1 MPTMTGGQALM
12 RSLYLE
18 GVRVIFGLPGVQLY
32 HALDALNDVPGIRL
46 ITTRHEQATAYM
58 ADGYARASGGVGTAL
73 MVPGP
78 GLLNASAAI
87 STAYSASSPVLVV
100 SGQIERD
107 LIGADRG
114 ILHEVND
121 QQDCIRPI
129 TKYVRRM
136 MTAEEAP
143 EAVHEAFRQLTTGR
157 PRPVEIEMP
166 PETMA
171 EQREVSLIEAEGYPR
186 PAASD
191 EQVAEAARI
200 LAGAR
205 RPLIWAGGGVISSE
219 GSEALVRLAERLQ
232 APVITT
238 AEGKGAIDDRHPLAL
253 GALRLRNDP
262 VAKEEPHFDVILGV
276 GSRMAFPMWLDGQR
290 VVQIDVDPDELGRNW
305 ENTYGVAGD
314 ARTVMEQVDARLAE
328 TIDMGSRP
336 SFAAETEALRQ
347 RRRESA
353 LRPEPQES
361 YLAAVRRGAGGRHPG
376 VGHDPAGLLRPRLLA
391 HLRAAHLHHVQ
402 LLGQPGLRLPHGA
415 GSQGGPAGPAGGG
428 PVRRRRVPVQLPGTG
443 HGGAARHQRGG
454 GGVQRQRLR
463 QRAARPGEP
472 VQRPR
477 RGRRVAQ
484 PRLRQ
489 AGRGLRRPRRPRRGP
504 RSPGVG
510 PPRSPRRRR
519 PQPDRGAG
527 GHDADAVYV
536 GPADGARLSRLARET
551 III

>member
-12 RSLYLE
+12 RSLYRE

-32 HALDALNDVPGIRL
+32 HALDALHDVPGIRL

-58 ADGYARASGGVGTAL
+58 ADGYARAGGGVGTAL

-78 GLLNASAAI
+78 GLLNAAAAI

-100 SGQIERD
+100 CGQIERD

-121 QQDCIRPI
+121 QQDAIRPI
-129 TKYVRRM
+129 TKHVRRI
-136 MTAEEAP
+136 MTAAETP

-171 EQREVSLIEAEGYPR
+171 EPGPVSLLEAEGYPR
-186 PAASD
+186 VAASE
-191 EQVAEAARI
+191 EQVAAAARI
-200 LAGAR
+200 LSAAR

-219 GSEALVRLAERLQ
+219 GSAALARLAERLQ

-276 GSRMAFPMWLDGQR
+276 GSRMAFPMWLDGQQ

-305 ENTYGVAGD
+305 ANTYGIAGD
-314 ARTVMEQVDARLAE
+314 ARTVMEQIDARLAG
-328 TIDMGSRP
+328 TMDARP
-336 SFAAETEALRQ
+336 SFAAATAALRE
-347 RRRESA
+347 RRRETA

-361 YLAAVRRGAGGRHPG
+361 YLAAVRAAVPDDGILVSGMTQLGYYARAFWPTYESRTFITSSYSGNLGYAWPTALGAK
-376 VGHDPAGLLRPRLLA
+376 
-391 HLRAAHLHHVQ
+391 
-402 LLGQPGLRLPHGA
+402 
-415 GSQGGPAGPAGGG
+415 
-428 PVRRRRVPVQLPGTG
+428 
-443 HGGAARHQRGG
+443 
-454 GGVQRQRLR
+454 
-463 QRAARPGEP
+463 
-472 VQRPR
+472 
-477 RGRRVAQ
+477 VAQ
-484 PRLRQ
+484 PDRPVVALCGDGGFLFNSQELATAAQHGINAVAVVFNDNAYGNVLRDQ
-489 AGRGLRRPRRPRRGP
+489 VNQFNGRTVGAELHNPDFVKLAEAYGVMGVRAEGPEALAAALRE
-504 RSPGVG
+504 VL
-510 PPRSPRRRR
+510 
-519 PQPDRGAG
+519 A
-527 GHDADAVYV
+527 ADAPGLIEVPV
-536 GPADGARLSRLARET
+536 GVMPT
-551 III
+551 PFT

>member
-171 EQREVSLIEAEGYPR
+171 EQGTVNLIEAEGYPR

-262 VAKEEPHFDVILGV
+262 VAKEEPNFDVILGV

-305 ENTYGVAGD
+305 DNTYGIAGD
-314 ARTVMEQVDARLAE
+314 ARTVMEQVDARLAD
-328 TIDMGSRP
+328 TIAMGDRP
-336 SFAAETEALRQ
+336 SFTAETAALRQ
-347 RRRESA
+347 QRQESA
-353 LRPEPQES
+353 IRPEPQES
-361 YLAAVRRGAGGRHPG
+361 YLQAVRAAVPEDGILVSGMTQLGYYARAFWPTYEPRTFITSSYSGNLGYAYPTALGAKVAQPDRPVVALCGDGGFLFNSQELATAVQHGINVVAVVFNDNAYGNVLRDQVNQFSGRAVGAELHNPDFVKLAEAYG
-376 VGHDPAGLLRPRLLA
+376 V
-391 HLRAAHLHHVQ
+391 
-402 LLGQPGLRLPHGA
+402 
-415 GSQGGPAGPAGGG
+415 
-428 PVRRRRVPVQLPGTG
+428 
-443 HGGAARHQRGG
+443 
-454 GGVQRQRLR
+454 
-463 QRAARPGEP
+463 RAARAEGPEALESALRDAINTDGPSLIEVP
-472 VQRPR
+472 VGMMPT
-477 RGRRVAQ
+477 
-484 PRLRQ
+484 PF
-489 AGRGLRRPRRPRRGP
+489 
-504 RSPGVG
+504 
-510 PPRSPRRRR
+510 
-519 PQPDRGAG
+519 
-527 GHDADAVYV
+527 
-536 GPADGARLSRLARET
+536 T
-551 III
+551 

>member
-136 MTAEEAP
+136 MTAEETP

-171 EQREVSLIEAEGYPR
+171 EQGTVNLIEAEGYAR
-186 PAASD
+186 VAASD

-238 AEGKGAIDDRHPLAL
+238 AEGKGVIDDRHPL
-253 GALRLRNDP
+253 G
-262 VAKEEPHFDVILGV
+262 
-276 GSRMAFPMWLDGQR
+276 
-290 VVQIDVDPDELGRNW
+290 
-305 ENTYGVAGD
+305 
-314 ARTVMEQVDARLAE
+314 
-328 TIDMGSRP
+328 
-336 SFAAETEALRQ
+336 
-347 RRRESA
+347 
-353 LRPEPQES
+353 
-361 YLAAVRRGAGGRHPG
+361 PG
-376 VGHDPAGLLRPRLLA
+376 
-391 HLRAAHLHHVQ
+391 RAAAAQ
-402 LLGQPGLRLPHGA
+402 RSRG
-415 GSQGGPAGPAGGG
+415 QGG
-428 PVRRRRVPVQLPGTG
+428 
-443 HGGAARHQRGG
+443 
-454 GGVQRQRLR
+454 
-463 QRAARPGEP
+463 
-472 VQRPR
+472 
-477 RGRRVAQ
+477 AQ
-484 PRLRQ
+484 
-489 AGRGLRRPRRPRRGP
+489 LRRHSRASAAAWP
-504 RSPGVG
+504 SPCGWTANG
-510 PPRSPRRRR
+510 WCRLTLMPTSWAATGRTPTASP
-519 PQPDRGAG
+519 AT
-527 GHDADAVYV
+527 
-536 GPADGARLSRLARET
+536 PAP
-551 III
+551 

>member
-1 MPTMTGGQALM
+1 M
-12 RSLYLE
+12 
-18 GVRVIFGLPGVQLY
+18 
-32 HALDALNDVPGIRL
+32 
-46 ITTRHEQATAYM
+46 
-58 ADGYARASGGVGTAL
+58 
-73 MVPGP
+73 
-78 GLLNASAAI
+78 
-87 STAYSASSPVLVV
+87 LVV

-171 EQREVSLIEAEGYPR
+171 EQKEVTLIEAEGYPR

-238 AEGKGAIDDRHPLAL
+238 AEGKGVIDDRHPLAL

-262 VAKEEPHFDVILGV
+262 VAKDRAPLRRHPGRGQPHGL
-276 GSRMAFPMWLDGQR
+276 PH
-290 VVQIDVDPDELGRNW
+290 
-305 ENTYGVAGD
+305 VAGRP
-314 ARTVMEQVDARLAE
+314 ARGADRH
-328 TIDMGSRP
+328 RP
-336 SFAAETEALRQ
+336 RRAGPQLGEHLRRG
-347 RRRESA
+347 RRRPHRDGAGGRQAGRDHRHGLPPVLCRRDRGPAPASQGVA

-361 YLAAVRRGAGGRHPG
+361 YLQAVRSAVPEDGILVSGMTQLGYYARAFWPTYEPRTFITSSYSGNLGYAYPTALGAKVAQPDRPVVALCGDGGFLFNSQELATAVQHGINAVAVVFNDNAYGNVLRDQVNQFNGRAVGAELHNPDFVKLAEAYG
-376 VGHDPAGLLRPRLLA
+376 V
-391 HLRAAHLHHVQ
+391 
-402 LLGQPGLRLPHGA
+402 
-415 GSQGGPAGPAGGG
+415 
-428 PVRRRRVPVQLPGTG
+428 
-443 HGGAARHQRGG
+443 
-454 GGVQRQRLR
+454 
-463 QRAARPGEP
+463 RAARAEGPE
-472 VQRPR
+472 
-477 RGRRVAQ
+477 ALESA
-484 PRLRQ
+484 LRE
-489 AGRGLRRPRRPRRGP
+489 AL
-504 RSPGVG
+504 
-510 PPRSPRRRR
+510 
-519 PQPDRGAG
+519 A
-527 GHDADAVYV
+527 ADAPSLIEVPV
-536 GPADGARLSRLARET
+536 GMMPT
-551 III
+551 PFT

>member
-121 QQDCIRPI
+121 QQDCIRP
-129 TKYVRRM
+129 YHQVRAAHDDR
-136 MTAEEAP
+136 
-143 EAVHEAFRQLTTGR
+143 RGD
-157 PRPVEIEMP
+157 PRGGARGFPPVDH
-166 PETMA
+166 
-171 EQREVSLIEAEGYPR
+171 R
-186 PAASD
+186 PAAPRRD
-191 EQVAEAARI
+191 RDAAGDHGGAGNGEPHRGRRVCPRRRFRRAGGRGGAHPGRRAAPADLGRRRRHI
-200 LAGAR
+200 IRGLGGAGAPGGAVAGAGDHHRGGQGRHR
-205 RPLIWAGGGVISSE
+205 RPAS
-219 GSEALVRLAERLQ
+219 
-232 APVITT
+232 
-238 AEGKGAIDDRHPLAL
+238 LAL

-290 VVQIDVDPDELGRNW
+290 VVQIDIDADELGRNW
-305 ENTYGVAGD
+305 ENTYGIAGD

-347 RRRESA
+347 RRKESA
-353 LRPEPQES
+353 MRPN
-361 YLAAVRRGAGGRHPG
+361 
-376 VGHDPAGLLRPRLLA
+376 
-391 HLRAAHLHHVQ
+391 
-402 LLGQPGLRLPHGA
+402 
-415 GSQGGPAGPAGGG
+415 
-428 PVRRRRVPVQLPGTG
+428 
-443 HGGAARHQRGG
+443 
-454 GGVQRQRLR
+454 
-463 QRAARPGEP
+463 
-472 VQRPR
+472 
-477 RGRRVAQ
+477 
-484 PRLRQ
+484 
-489 AGRGLRRPRRPRRGP
+489 P
-504 RSPGVG
+504 RSRTCRRCV
-510 PPRSPRRRR
+510 PRCRRTASWCR
-519 PQPDRGAG
+519 A
-527 GHDADAVYV
+527 
-536 GPADGARLSRLARET
+536 
-551 III
+551 

>member
-136 MTAEEAP
+136 MTAEETP

-171 EQREVSLIEAEGYPR
+171 EQREVSLIEAEGYARPSHLTRRWPKR
-186 PAASD
+186 PASWP
-191 EQVAEAARI
+191 AR
-200 LAGAR
+200 
-205 RPLIWAGGGVISSE
+205 GV
-219 GSEALVRLAERLQ
+219 
-232 APVITT
+232 
-238 AEGKGAIDDRHPLAL
+238 H
-253 GALRLRNDP
+253 
-262 VAKEEPHFDVILGV
+262 
-276 GSRMAFPMWLDGQR
+276 
-290 VVQIDVDPDELGRNW
+290 
-305 ENTYGVAGD
+305 
-314 ARTVMEQVDARLAE
+314 
-328 TIDMGSRP
+328 
-336 SFAAETEALRQ
+336 
-347 RRRESA
+347 
-353 LRPEPQES
+353 
-361 YLAAVRRGAGGRHPG
+361 
-376 VGHDPAGLLRPRLLA
+376 
-391 HLRAAHLHHVQ
+391 
-402 LLGQPGLRLPHGA
+402 
-415 GSQGGPAGPAGGG
+415 
-428 PVRRRRVPVQLPGTG
+428 
-443 HGGAARHQRGG
+443 
-454 GGVQRQRLR
+454 
-463 QRAARPGEP
+463 
-472 VQRPR
+472 
-477 RGRRVAQ
+477 
-484 PRLRQ
+484 
-489 AGRGLRRPRRPRRGP
+489 
-504 RSPGVG
+504 
-510 PPRSPRRRR
+510 
-519 PQPDRGAG
+519 
-527 GHDADAVYV
+527 
-536 GPADGARLSRLARET
+536 
-551 III
+551 

>member
-12 RSLYLE
+12 RSLHLE

-58 ADGYARASGGVGTAL
+58 ADGYARAGGGVGTAL

-100 SGQIERD
+100 CGQIERD

-121 QQDCIRPI
+121 QQDAIRPI
-129 TKYVRRM
+129 TKHARRI
-136 MTAEEAP
+136 MTTEETP

-171 EQREVSLIEAEGYPR
+171 EPGTVTLIEAEGYPR

-200 LAGAR
+200 LAEAR
-205 RPLIWAGGGVISSE
+205 RPLIWAGGGVIASE
-219 GSEALVRLAERLQ
+219 GSAALVRLAERMQ

-305 ENTYGVAGD
+305 PNTYGIAGD
-314 ARTVMEQVDARLAE
+314 ARTVMEQLDARLAD
-328 TIDMGSRP
+328 TIDARP
-336 SFAAETEALRQ
+336 SFAAETAALRE
-347 RRRESA
+347 RRRETA

-361 YLAAVRRGAGGRHPG
+361 YLAAVRAAVPDDGILVSGMTQLGYYARAFWPTYEPRTFITSSYSGNLGYAYPTALGAK
-376 VGHDPAGLLRPRLLA
+376 
-391 HLRAAHLHHVQ
+391 
-402 LLGQPGLRLPHGA
+402 
-415 GSQGGPAGPAGGG
+415 
-428 PVRRRRVPVQLPGTG
+428 
-443 HGGAARHQRGG
+443 
-454 GGVQRQRLR
+454 
-463 QRAARPGEP
+463 
-472 VQRPR
+472 
-477 RGRRVAQ
+477 VAQ
-484 PRLRQ
+484 PDRPVVALCGDGGFLFNSQELATAAQHGINAVAVVFNDNAYGNVLRDQ
-489 AGRGLRRPRRPRRGP
+489 VNQFQGRTVGAELHNPDFVKLAEAYGVRGV
-504 RSPGVG
+504 R
-510 PPRSPRRRR
+510 
-519 PQPDRGAG
+519 AE
-527 GHDADAVYV
+527 
-536 GPADGARLSRLARET
+536 GPAALEAALRDALAVDAPSLIEAPVGMMPT
-551 III
+551 PFT